1 MGEVVQVRGLG
12 VVEVEG
18 AGEGVEDAVR
28 DAGQVAAF
36 KAAGIPLAELT
47 LEIPGLVQHAL
58 GVKA

>member
-36 KAAGIPLAELT
+36 KAGVVVDAH
-47 LEIPGLVQHAL
+47 PG
-58 GVKA
+58 